1 MAEVVIRNEDDA
13 YALLER
19 IVDKNINAEKLNI
32 EFEGWPNLYVR
43 LKGEQFEST
52 ITPTIMKAFIELQ
65 AGIHRAYA
73 TAAYGTPN
81 AAKLTKSERQMLEIV
96 VKVEPGS
103 SIFTIDFQE
112 MFEKV
117 CGDLIGKMD
126 GTQTLIAIICFALL
140 YFGNSAYKNRLQT
153 RKEIRSEE
161 IKSEE
166 QKALLDNMR
175 FAQEQET
182 ERARIMANVAATNPR
197 VHTIEA
203 LAQNTQAE
211 LLKRSATAD
220 SIEIQDIQLTG
231 RQAEELAKNARKPVI
246 DIRLDGLY
254 RILSVDSTDPD
265 GFKVKVRSRAS
276 GDEFIAVVQDETLD
290 RAYKQALQRGEWQK
304 KPVELIINAKQR
316 TSDDSIYAAKIIK
329 ANLPESPDNK
339 V

>member
-1 MAEVVIRNEDDA
+1 MAEFVIRNEDDA
-13 YALLER
+13 YALLQR
-19 IVDKNINAEKLNI
+19 ITSKDIGGEKLDI
-32 EFEGWPNLYVR
+32 EFDGWPSLYVR

-52 ITPTIMKAFIELQ
+52 ITPTVMKAFIELQ
-65 AGIHRAYA
+65 AGIYRAYA
-73 TAAYGTPN
+73 TATYGSPN
-81 AAKLTKSERQMLEIV
+81 AVRLTKSEREMLEIV
-96 VKVEPGS
+96 VKVGPGS

-112 MFEKV
+112 MLEKL

-153 RKEIRSEE
+153 RKDIRSEE

-182 ERARIMANVAATNPR
+182 ERARIIASLAAENPR
-197 VHTIEA
+197 VHTINE

-211 LLKRSATAD
+211 LLKRASTAD

-231 RQAEELAKNARKPVI
+231 RQAEELARNARKPVI

-265 GFKVKVRSRAS
+265 GFKVKVKSRAN
-276 GDEFIAVVQDETLD
+276 GDEFIAIVQDETLD

-316 TSDDSIYAAKIIK
+316 TADDSIYAAKIIK
-329 ANLPESPDNK
+329 ANFPEL
-339 V
+339 